1 MLYVW
6 QALDL
11 LACIAWHT
19 CAALLSLPL
28 LLLRVA
34 LGHSLDSE
42 QQDACTYYEG
52 IVTHVRRAPVE
63 NKFRCAQ
70 ANADVQRKQ
79 QLLWGLTLH
88 GTVSNRLEFV
98 EHSGYLS
105 RYPVRTALVLL
116 DAAPAWFVRSQAGD
130 HLTAQQARQY
140 AATDGECTVMLRMMQ
155 NNALRTLTDYC
166 RKPLD

>member
-1 MLYVW
+1 MDFHLEPWLCEQRGAHVVAQREFSTIAFASMLYIW

-52 IVTHVRRAPVE
+52 MVTHVRRAPVE
-63 NKFRCAQ
+63 NKFRCAVASVMCLQ
-70 ANADVQRKQ
+70 ECEQ
-79 QLLWGLTLH
+79 QLLW
-88 GTVSNRLEFV
+88 
-98 EHSGYLS
+98 
-105 RYPVRTALVLL
+105 
-116 DAAPAWFVRSQAGD
+116 
-130 HLTAQQARQY
+130 
-140 AATDGECTVMLRMMQ
+140 
-155 NNALRTLTDYC
+155 
-166 RKPLD
+166 